1 MHELMVGSGKS
12 MPAEIMLIQA
22 ISYVDGR
29 AIKLTVGYYQTMPSW
44 TTWLAAVWMTK
55 HNYSKDSL

>member
-1 MHELMVGSGKS
+1 MRDRIFLLVKQLIMHELMVGSGKS

-29 AIKLTVGYYQTMPSW
+29 AIKLTVGYYQTMPS
-44 TTWLAAVWMTK
+44 
-55 HNYSKDSL
+55 